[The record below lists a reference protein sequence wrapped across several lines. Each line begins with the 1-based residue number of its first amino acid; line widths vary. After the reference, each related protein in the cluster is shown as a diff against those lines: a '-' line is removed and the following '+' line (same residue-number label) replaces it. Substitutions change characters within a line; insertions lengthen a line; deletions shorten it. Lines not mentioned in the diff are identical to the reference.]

1 MGAKFASNSIKAYF
15 GEAALKSNTQGL
27 FMRYA
32 FFITIFVLL
41 QLFSVGA
48 ALSVQWW
55 LQPWQT
61 IYSPTLI
68 WVAIFVITNGLLLLS
83 VKRVF
88 ANSYRWI
95 SGWMLVMH
103 FLLLTALLISVLYGG
118 YWLIAS
124 FMGGEIQAS
133 AALDEDLRALSLAVF
148 LGLFAYALYSAY
160 VPVVREMTITIDK
173 ALPKPLKVA
182 VASDLHLGKL
192 FGGGAIDRL
201 QRLLVQHNADI
212 LLMPGDIMDDNT
224 DAFVDHKMAIHLKM
238 LCDSMPYGVYATLGN
253 HDLYGHE
260 QPISKALQNAGVM
273 LLNDAAVSIEHEGT
287 PIWLVGRFDNHKH
300 QRVATTAL
308 LAQVDTEQ
316 PIVLLDHRP
325 SDIVAHSQLPIDL
338 QVSGHTHNG
347 QIFPANFIV
356 SAINRLGYGYEA
368 IGNGHFVVSSGYGF
382 WGIPFRLGSRSEVWL
397 IRLVGNTDNQKS
409 H

>member
-1 MGAKFASNSIKAYF
+1 
-15 GEAALKSNTQGL
+15 
-27 FMRYA
+27 MRYV
-32 FFITIFVLL
+32 FFITIFALL
-41 QLFSVGA
+41 QLFSFGT
-48 ALSVQWW
+48 ALSLQWW
-55 LQPWQT
+55 LQPWKIGSLPT
-61 IYSPTLI
+61 IVWI
-68 WVAIFVITNGLLLLS
+68 AIFVITNGLLLLS

-95 SGWMLVMH
+95 SGWMLIMH
-103 FLLLTALLISVLYGG
+103 FVLLTALLTSLLYGG

-124 FMGGEIQAS
+124 FMGEGITVS
-133 AALDEDLRALSLAVF
+133 AAINEDLRALALAIF

-160 VPVVREMTITIDK
+160 VPVVREVTITIDK
-173 ALPKPLKVA
+173 VLPKPLRIA

-192 FGGGAIDRL
+192 FGSGAIDRL
-201 QRLLVQHNADI
+201 QRLLMQHNADI

-224 DAFVDHKMAIHLKM
+224 DAFVDHKMAVNLKM
-238 LCDSMPYGVYATLGN
+238 LCDSVPYGVYATLGN

-260 QPISKALQNAGVM
+260 QPISEALKNAGVK
-273 LLNDAAVSIEHEGT
+273 LLNDDVVSIEHEGA

-308 LAQVDTEQ
+308 LAKVDTEQ

-325 SDIVAHSQLPIDL
+325 SDIEAHSQLPIDL

-368 IGNGHFVVSSGYGF
+368 IGKGHFVVSSGYGF

-397 IRLVGNTDNQKS
+397 ISLVGNKDNQRAD
-409 H
+409 